1 MEPYP
6 YEEQVLKDKYFKV
19 LKDKYFKIQKLQQ
32 LDIVLLSDK
41 NYKMN

>member
-6 YEEQVLKDKYFKV
+6 YEEQV

>member
-1 MEPYP
+1 MEPYQ
-6 YEEQVLKDKYFKV
+6 YEEQVLM
-19 LKDKYFKIQKLQQ
+19 DKYFKIQKLQQ